1 MWFQERAGGS
11 GRWPQAKRG
20 GTTTEED
27 TEGTK
32 EAIVDAVSEAGAEAE
47 KEKGCF
53 IACDD
58 DDDNDGEWE
67 GQQDKEE

>member
-1 MWFQERAGGS
+1 MTQCPVSRRLMRFQERAGGS

-20 GTTTEED
+20 GTTTGEE

-32 EAIVDAVSEAGAEAE
+32 ETTVDAVSEAGAEAE

-53 IACDD
+53 IACDN
-58 DDDNDGEWE
+58 DDNDGE
-67 GQQDKEE
+67 